1 MPLRSL
7 SPLPRVLAL
16 ALTLVLAAPLHAAP
30 PSPTAVLADATPAT
44 ISNSANSGTTAVS
57 GQTCAMIGT
66 AISAEPKPET
76 PKAT

>member
-1 MPLRSL
+1 MPASMNGMSVISSRRSTDFQW
-7 SPLPRVLAL
+7 LP
-16 ALTLVLAAPLHAAP
+16 
-30 PSPTAVLADATPAT
+30 PTVIAAT